1 MRYFTRSWV
10 NGELAPEAAEEV
22 CLAYRSHVERL
33 VGRLPGAVA
42 ELATA
47 VNLHDALI
55 RRVIVDRQVPG
66 LRMDLRC
73 GDMQAG
79 YFDAILR
86 YSGVLL
92 EETDLVTLEGR
103 ARDPRTEVL
112 YDEVDIDGDGY
123 LCHRFL
129 FWPDGE
135 LEVRFT
141 SFDMDRVKKDRRIEL
156 RPEDVY
162 SQGPVDHL

>member
-1 MRYFTRSWV
+1 MRYFSRSWAR
-10 NGELAPEAAEEV
+10 GELAPEEADEV
-22 CLAYRSHVERL
+22 CRAYRSHVEGL

-47 VNLHDALI
+47 VDLHDALI
-55 RRVIVDRQVPG
+55 RRVIVDRRAAG
-66 LRMDLRC
+66 LSIELRC
-73 GDMQAG
+73 GDQQTG
-79 YFDAILR
+79 YLDAVLR

-92 EETDLVTLEGR
+92 EKTDLGTLEIR

-141 SFDMDRVKKDRRIEL
+141 SFAMDRVKKDRRVEP

-162 SQGPVDHL
+162 LEGPVDY